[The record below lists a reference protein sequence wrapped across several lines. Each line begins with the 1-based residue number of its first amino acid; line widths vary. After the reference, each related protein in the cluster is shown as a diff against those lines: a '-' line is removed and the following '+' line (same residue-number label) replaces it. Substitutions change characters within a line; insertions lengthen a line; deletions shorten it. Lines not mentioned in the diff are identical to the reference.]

1 METDKSIAIIGGG
14 TGGLSLGYNLSKAGL
29 SYKLFERSEGLHN
42 NGLGFLIMANGLKL
56 LKEMGLHD
64 QVCSQGVMIEEYIA
78 HNKKTGDTTKTNI
91 GDCLAITR
99 EDFLQSIKGTLD
111 KKNIYFSK
119 KLTGIDIDKSTKK
132 KKLTFEDGHQEEFD
146 IVVASDGFHSQIR
159 DYLYPN
165 HPKQLVNYKEVVGMC
180 FNKEFVAYLKNQFI
194 KFNDPDNGFNIG
206 IIPGNTESV
215 LWFVQFNVDKI
226 TSPENNQEAIQQFI
240 KEISKNIPEEFSM
253 ILNNTDSD
261 RLYLWTLFNVDLVES
276 FHVNDIVLLGDA
288 AHPLLSFTSQGVNSA
303 LEDSCLLSNIILNK
317 ESFELYNEK
326 RKPIVAEYL
335 SGGRDLLDQFL
346 HPDKYESFKVP
357 FIQLSK

>member
-1 METDKSIAIIGGG
+1 MGTDKSIAIIGGG
-14 TGGLSLGYNLSKAGL
+14 TAGLSLAHNLSKAGI

-42 NGLGFLIMANGLKL
+42 NGLGFLIMANGLNL
-56 LKEMGLHD
+56 LQQMGLHE
-64 QVCSQGVMIEEYIA
+64 QVCSRGVMIEEYIA
-78 HNKKTGDTTKTNI
+78 HNKKTGDVSRTNI

-99 EDFLQSIKGTLD
+99 EDFLESIKGTLAVKD
-111 KKNIYFSK
+111 IYFNK
-119 KLTGIDIDKSTKK
+119 KLNKIEIDKNTKK

-159 DYLYPN
+159 DFLYPN
-165 HPKQLVNYKEVVGMC
+165 HPKQLVKYKEVVGMC
-180 FNKEFVAYLKNQFI
+180 FDKEFVAYLKNQFI

-206 IIPGNTESV
+206 IIPGNAETV

-226 TSPENNQEAIQQFI
+226 ASPENNQKAIQQFI
-240 KEISKNIPEEFSM
+240 KEICKDLPEEFRN
-253 ILNNTDSD
+253 ILNNTDAD

-276 FHVNDIVLLGDA
+276 FHINDIILLGDA

-303 LEDSCLLSNIILNK
+303 LEDSCLLSKIIINN

-326 RKPIVAEYL
+326 RKPIVSEYL
-335 SGGRDLLDQFL
+335 YGGRDLLDQFL
-346 HPDKYESFKVP
+346 YPDKYESFKVP